1 MSTNRPLRKVQAYE
15 LDDRLRYGK
24 YAYAKLG
31 GVIPQILQNSSSL
44 SALPTA
50 SAAEVTTIQHG
61 SLGPPIEMYQT
72 TAQTLQ
78 PVVGAGGGLVLDGDQ
93 VDNESAEFVIGGNS
107 LRNPLAMTVGTD
119 PDFFFR
125 ARLGITDASGSDQL
139 LVGWR
144 KVQSYLV
151 PTSFIAAGDP
161 GYTDY
166 FGVGFAHAKANPN
179 PVYTSSDLNDSG
191 SAATQALSFTWADTK
206 IHDLEVRVRGGK
218 AYVLINGIRA
228 GNPVAKDALGAAIT
242 SQTTVTGPSFTFD
255 SGDVLVPFIFVRQDA
270 DLLDAVE
277 LYEYEVG
284 HLLNLG
290 LDPQNE
296 Q

>member
-1 MSTNRPLRKVQAYE
+1 MSTTRPLRKTQAYE
-15 LDDRLRYGK
+15 LDDRLRYGR
-24 YAYAKLG
+24 YAFAKLG
-31 GVIPQILQNSSSL
+31 GVIPQILQNASSL

-50 SAAEVTTIQHG
+50 SQGEVTTIQHG

-107 LRNPLAMTVGTD
+107 ARNPLAMVVGTD

-125 ARLGITDASGSDQL
+125 ARIGITDASGSDQL

-144 KVQSYLV
+144 KVETYQV
-151 PTSFIAAGDP
+151 PTSFLTTGDG
-161 GYTDY
+161 GYADF
-166 FGVGFAHAKANPN
+166 FGVGFAATKANPN
-179 PVYTSSDLNDSG
+179 TVACASDVGNAG
-191 SAATQALSFTWADTK
+191 STTVTQTGFTWADTK
-206 IHDLEVRVRGGK
+206 IHDLEVRVVGGK
-218 AYVLINGIRA
+218 PRVLINGIRI
-228 GNPVAKDALGAAIT
+228 GNPIAKDALGAAIT
-242 SQTTVTGPSFTFD
+242 SQNTVSTPSYTFTA
-255 SGDVLVPFIFVRQDA
+255 GLTLVPFIFVRQDA
-270 DLLDAVE
+270 DLLDAVQ

-284 HLLNLG
+284 HLLNAG